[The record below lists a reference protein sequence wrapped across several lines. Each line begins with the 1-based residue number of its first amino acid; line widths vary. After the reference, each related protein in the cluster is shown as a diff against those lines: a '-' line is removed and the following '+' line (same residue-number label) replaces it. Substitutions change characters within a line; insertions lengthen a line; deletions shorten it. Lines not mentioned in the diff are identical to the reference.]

1 LRLVAKVPAYALSAR
16 NEIRVSFLR
25 QPARP
30 YCHDPAT
37 AYPVSILPSS
47 HMTLAK
53 RSLGSD
59 FVGASCQLSRGNQV
73 FVPATWLQD

>member
-1 LRLVAKVPAYALSAR
+1 MATIYLNDYLLGGKVLANGQPQRLVAKVPAYALSAR

-37 AYPVSILPSS
+37 GYPV
-47 HMTLAK
+47 
-53 RSLGSD
+53 RS
-59 FVGASCQLSRGNQV
+59 C
-73 FVPATWLQD
+73 PAAT